1 MYGGLRICVCTE
13 HDTPVD
19 MVKGRFTGQ
28 LQSSQQRQNRNTG
41 RKNVKVNQAN
51 ASASAQVSPKPASTK
66 VNPVCLECGKEV
78 TEETKALQ
86 CDKCGHETAWKCIT
100 CLGISSELYDVLIED
115 EGPELKWF
123 CDPCLHTPTACTPA
137 KDSHD
142 KLEEIITTMGRLM
155 EKLCYIEKRIDD
167 KADVKHLTDVETKV
181 RMVETKID
189 SLEQEMKEMKHNV
202 KTEETHVIDCVEK
215 VLSVRSK
222 EATDEEAEKAKRKT
236 NVIVHGLPESHAAE
250 ASDREDDDLGLTASM
265 LYEMKCDKVEV
276 EQAVRLGRRPDVEDN
291 ADTYKPRPL
300 KLVLKTEEQKVKV
313 LTAARN
319 LRLIKDGAW
328 KDVFMHADLTMK
340 EREVRRQLVAEMKE
354 RKQQGE
360 TDLIIVNWKIVK
372 RATGRYESRA

>member
-1 MYGGLRICVCTE
+1 M
-13 HDTPVD
+13 
-19 MVKGRFTGQ
+19 
-28 LQSSQQRQNRNTG
+28 
-41 RKNVKVNQAN
+41 
-51 ASASAQVSPKPASTK
+51 
-66 VNPVCLECGKEV
+66 
-78 TEETKALQ
+78 
-86 CDKCGHETAWKCIT
+86 
-100 CLGISSELYDVLIED
+100 
-115 EGPELKWF
+115 
-123 CDPCLHTPTACTPA
+123 
-137 KDSHD
+137 
-142 KLEEIITTMGRLM
+142 
-155 EKLCYIEKRIDD
+155 
-167 KADVKHLTDVETKV
+167 
-181 RMVETKID
+181 
-189 SLEQEMKEMKHNV
+189 
-202 KTEETHVIDCVEK
+202 IDCVEK

-319 LRLIKDGAW
+319 LRVIKDGAW